1 MNLVSVE
8 QSGIMI
14 IGVVNKKTAQSTMN
28 KVLGSIVNY
37 TLSGSEIKVKVYL
50 DTSKRQMIVFSSSKP
65 EGEVF
70 SDLPKDGVFYPA
82 IQNKNQKFTNNARL
96 LVSYNF
102 DAKVPQDKS
111 PIGLH
116 EFEQTASNLSKYF
129 PAGNE

>member
-70 SDLPKDGVFYPA
+70 IDLPKDGVFYPA

-111 PIGLH
+111 TIRLN
-116 EFEQTASNLSKYF
+116 EFDQTTNNLSKYF

>member
-70 SDLPKDGVFYPA
+70 IDLPKDGVFYPA

-111 PIGLH
+111 TIGLN
-116 EFEQTASNLSKYF
+116 EFDQTTNNLSKYF

>member
-1 MNLVSVE
+1 VNLVCVE

-111 PIGLH
+111 TIGLH
-116 EFEQTASNLSKYF
+116 EFDQITSNLSKYF

>member
-1 MNLVSVE
+1 VNLVSVE

-70 SDLPKDGVFYPA
+70 IDLPKDGVFYPA

-111 PIGLH
+111 TIRLN
-116 EFEQTASNLSKYF
+116 EFDQTTNNLSKYF

>member
-1 MNLVSVE
+1 
-8 QSGIMI
+8 MI
-14 IGVVNKKTAQSTMN
+14 IGIVNKKTAQSTMN

-111 PIGLH
+111 TIGLH
-116 EFEQTASNLSKYF
+116 DFDQTTNNLSKYF
-129 PAGNE
+129 PPTGNE

>member
-1 MNLVSVE
+1 VNLVSVE

-70 SDLPKDGVFYPA
+70 IDLPKDGVFYPA

-111 PIGLH
+111 TIGLN
-116 EFEQTASNLSKYF
+116 EFDQTTNNLSKYF

>member
-1 MNLVSVE
+1 VNLVSVE

-14 IGVVNKKTAQSTMN
+14 VGVVNKKTAQSTMN

-37 TLSGSEIKVKVYL
+37 TLSGSDIKVKVYL

-70 SDLPKDGVFYPA
+70 SDLPKDGVYYPA

-111 PIGLH
+111 TIGLH
-116 EFEQTASNLSKYF
+116 EFDQTANNLSKYF